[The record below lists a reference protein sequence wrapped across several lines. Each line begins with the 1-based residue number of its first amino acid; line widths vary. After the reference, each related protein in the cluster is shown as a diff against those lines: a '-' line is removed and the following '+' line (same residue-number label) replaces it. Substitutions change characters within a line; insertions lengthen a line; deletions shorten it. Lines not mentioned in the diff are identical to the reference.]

1 MEEPAFLCQCRLV
14 PETSEER
21 LEKVTAIHGLSQS
34 GPGNKPKPPSLL
46 LLLQGPTINFFL
58 RKKGQISLCEILKK
72 NTRKIARF
80 NLNGHTTT
88 VHPQTRKLELH
99 TK

>member
-46 LLLQGPTINFFL
+46 LLLQGPTITFL
-58 RKKGQISLCEILKK
+58 RTKGQISLCEILKK
-72 NTRKIARF
+72 KTYKKARF
-80 NLNGHTTT
+80 NLNGHTTA

>member
-46 LLLQGPTINFFL
+46 LLLQGPTINFFYG
-58 RKKGQISLCEILKK
+58 KKAKFPFVKYLKK
-72 NTRKIARF
+72 T
-80 NLNGHTTT
+80 
-88 VHPQTRKLELH
+88 H

>member
-1 MEEPAFLCQCRLV
+1 MPEKRPPASEILRQMEEPAFLCQCRLV

-46 LLLQGPTINFFL
+46 LLLQGPTITFL
-58 RKKGQISLCEILKK
+58 R
-72 NTRKIARF
+72 
-80 NLNGHTTT
+80 
-88 VHPQTRKLELH
+88 
-99 TK
+99 TKAKFLFGKY